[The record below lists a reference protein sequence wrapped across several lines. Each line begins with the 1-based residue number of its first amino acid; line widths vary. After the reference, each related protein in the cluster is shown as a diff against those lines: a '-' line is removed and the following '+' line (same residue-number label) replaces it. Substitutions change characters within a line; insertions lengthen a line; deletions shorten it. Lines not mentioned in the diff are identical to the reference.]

1 MKLREVKKKIKN
13 MLANGLLKRLSIVV
27 ESSR

>member
-1 MKLREVKKKIKN
+1 MKLREVKKKQKT
-13 MLANGLLKRLSIVV
+13 LVNGLLKRSSIVV